1 MQSMT
6 EKSLSASAEIF
17 VAKFSSYID
26 LSEEEQGIIE
36 EFTRTCMTFDENQ
49 DILVE
54 SESSSNAY
62 LLQSGWA
69 IRYKVVPNGGRQII
83 SFLLPGDIFGFR
95 ESLFELS
102 DDSVQALTP
111 VTVHR
116 IPAEKIAEVCDSHTN
131 LTLALTWA
139 RAREHAILTEHIVRL
154 GRRNAY
160 ERLGHLL
167 LELLH
172 RLQLVDKAGSNDY
185 FLPLTQEI
193 LADTLGLSIVHVNR
207 TLRKLRNDRM
217 IELDP
222 KTRRLRI
229 LDQDALAAVTGYDQ
243 SFLDQTGE
251 PSANPQDAIGSK

>member
-1 MQSMT
+1 MADNTGSN
-6 EKSLSASAEIF
+6 SADIF
-17 VAKFSSYID
+17 IAKFSSYID
-26 LSEEEQGIIE
+26 LSEQEQEVIE
-36 EFTRTCMTFDENQ
+36 ALTQNSMTVDEGQ
-49 DILVE
+49 DIILE
-54 SESSSNAY
+54 SEKSSSAY

-69 IRYKVVPNGGRQII
+69 IRYKVVPDGGRQII

-95 ESLFELS
+95 ESLFDLS

-111 VTVHR
+111 IIVHR
-116 IPAEKIAEVCDSHTN
+116 LPAEKIAEICDSFTN
-131 LTLALTWA
+131 LSLALTWA
-139 RAREHAILTEHIVRL
+139 RAREHAILAEQIVRL

-172 RLQLVDKAGSNDY
+172 RLQLVDKAGSSEY
-185 FLPLTQEI
+185 YLPLTQEI

-207 TLRKLRNDRM
+207 TLRKLRNDKM

-229 LDQDALAAVTGYDQ
+229 LNKEALSERTGYDQ
-243 SFLDQTGE
+243 SFLDQLGD
-251 PSANPQDAIGSK
+251 PSRSPQEAIGLD

>member
-1 MQSMT
+1 MT
-6 EKSLSASAEIF
+6 ENTVSTSADIF
-17 VAKFSSYID
+17 IAKFSSYID
-26 LSEEEQGIIE
+26 LSEQEQQIIK
-36 EFTRTCMTFDENQ
+36 EFTRSSITFDENQ
-49 DILVE
+49 DIILE
-54 SESSSNAY
+54 NEKSSSAY

-69 IRYKVVPNGGRQII
+69 IRYKIVPDGGRQII
-83 SFLLPGDIFGFR
+83 SFLLPGDIFGFQ

-111 VTVHR
+111 VTVNR
-116 IPAEKIAEVCDSHTN
+116 IPAEKIAEICDSYTN
-131 LTLALTWA
+131 LSLALTWS

-172 RLQLVDKAGSNDY
+172 RLQLVDKAGRSDY
-185 FLPLTQEI
+185 FLPLTQAV

-207 TLRKLRNDRM
+207 TLRKLRKDQM
-217 IELDP
+217 IELDH

-229 LDQDALAAVTGYDQ
+229 LDQEALSEVTGYDQ
-243 SFLDQTGE
+243 SYLDQNEE
-251 PSANPQDAIGSK
+251 PASGLQDAIGSK

>member
-1 MQSMT
+1 MT
-6 EKSLSASAEIF
+6 ENPVSTSADIF
-17 VAKFSSYID
+17 IAKFSSYID
-26 LSEEEQGIIE
+26 LSEQEQQIIE
-36 EFTRTCMTFDENQ
+36 EFTRSSITFDENQ
-49 DILVE
+49 DIILE
-54 SESSSNAY
+54 SEKSSNAY

-69 IRYKVVPNGGRQII
+69 LRYKVVPDGGRQII

-102 DDSVQALTP
+102 DHSVQALTP
-111 VTVHR
+111 VTLHR
-116 IPAEKIAEVCDSHTN
+116 ISAEKIAEICDSRTN
-131 LTLALTWA
+131 LSLALTWA

-172 RLQLVDKAGSNDY
+172 RLQLVDKAGCSDY
-185 FLPLTQEI
+185 FLPLTQEV

-207 TLRKLRNDRM
+207 TLRKLRKDHM

-229 LDQDALAAVTGYDQ
+229 LDEEALSEATGYDQ
-243 SFLDQTGE
+243 SYLDQKEE
-251 PSANPQDAIGSK
+251 PASSFQDAIGSK

>member
-1 MQSMT
+1 MADNTGSN
-6 EKSLSASAEIF
+6 SADIF
-17 VAKFSSYID
+17 IAKFSSYID
-26 LSEEEQGIIE
+26 LSEQEHEVIE
-36 EFTRTCMTFDENQ
+36 ELTQNRMAFDEGQ
-49 DILVE
+49 DIILE
-54 SESSSNAY
+54 SEKSTSAY

-69 IRYKVVPNGGRQII
+69 IRYKVVPDGGRQII

-111 VTVHR
+111 IVVHR
-116 IPAEKIAEVCDSHTN
+116 MPAEKIAEICESHTN
-131 LTLALTWA
+131 LSLAFTWA
-139 RAREHAILTEHIVRL
+139 RAREHAILAEQIVRL

-172 RLQLVDKAGSNDY
+172 RLQLVDKAGSSEY

-207 TLRKLRNDRM
+207 TLRKLRNDKM

-229 LDQDALAAVTGYDQ
+229 LDKDALSERTGYDQ
-243 SFLDQTGE
+243 SFLDQLGD
-251 PSANPQDAIGSK
+251 PSSSPHEAIGSD

>member
-1 MQSMT
+1 MAEQSG
-6 EKSLSASAEIF
+6 SNSADIF
-17 VAKFSSYID
+17 IAKFSSYID
-26 LSEEEQGIIE
+26 LSDQERAVIE
-36 EFTRTCMTFDENQ
+36 ELTKNSMAFEEGQ
-49 DILVE
+49 DILLE
-54 SESSSNAY
+54 SEKSSSAY

-69 IRYKVVPNGGRQII
+69 IRYKVVPDGGRQIV

-111 VTVHR
+111 VVVHR
-116 IPAEKIAEVCDSHTN
+116 IPAENIAEICDSYTN
-131 LTLALTWA
+131 LSLALTWA

-172 RLQLVDKAGSNDY
+172 RLQLVDKAGSSEY

-207 TLRKLRNDRM
+207 TLRKLRNDKM

-222 KTRRLRI
+222 QTRKLRI
-229 LDQDALAAVTGYDQ
+229 LDQEALSERTGYDQ
-243 SFLDQTGE
+243 SFLDQLGD
-251 PSANPQDAIGSK
+251 PSSSPQDAIGSE

>member
-1 MQSMT
+1 MT
-6 EKSLSASAEIF
+6 DEPVSTSAEIF
-17 VAKFSSYID
+17 IAKFSSYID
-26 LSEEEQGIIE
+26 LSVEECGVIE
-36 EFTRTCMTFDENQ
+36 ELTQNSMKFDEGT
-49 DILVE
+49 DIILE
-54 SESSSNAY
+54 SEKNSSAF

-69 IRYKVVPNGGRQII
+69 IRYKVVPDGGRQII

-116 IPAEKIAEVCDSHTN
+116 IPAEKIAEINESCSN
-131 LTLALTWA
+131 LSLALTWA

-172 RLQLVDKAGSNDY
+172 RLQLVDKAGSSDY
-185 FLPLTQEI
+185 LLPLTQEV

-207 TLRKLRNDRM
+207 TLRKLRNDNM
-217 IELDP
+217 VELDP
-222 KTRRLRI
+222 KTRRVRI
-229 LDQDALAAVTGYDQ
+229 LDQEMLSEKTGYDQ
-243 SFLDQTGE
+243 SFLDQLGD
-251 PSANPQDAIGSK
+251 PSSSPQDALNSE

>member
-1 MQSMT
+1 MSENSGST
-6 EKSLSASAEIF
+6 STNIF
-17 VAKFSSYID
+17 VAKLSSYID
-26 LSEEEQGIIE
+26 LSIE
-36 EFTRTCMTFDENQ
+36 EHQVIEELTQNSMTFDEGQ
-49 DILVE
+49 DIIFE
-54 SESSSNAY
+54 SEKNSSAY

-69 IRYKVVPNGGRQII
+69 IRYKIVPDGGRQII
-83 SFLLPGDIFGFR
+83 SYLLPGDIFGFR

-111 VTVHR
+111 VIVHC
-116 IPAEKIAEVCDSHTN
+116 IPAENIAEICDSHTN
-131 LTLALTWA
+131 LSLAFTWA
-139 RAREHAILTEHIVRL
+139 RAREQAILTEHIVRL

-172 RLQLVDKAGSNDY
+172 RLQLVEKAGNSDY
-185 FLPLTQEI
+185 FLPLTQEV

-207 TLRKLRNDRM
+207 TLRKLRNDLM

-229 LDQDALAAVTGYDQ
+229 LDVDALSEATGYDQ
-243 SFLDQTGE
+243 SFLDQNE
-251 PSANPQDAIGSK
+251 NPSRSPQDAIGFEEK

>member
-1 MQSMT
+1 MT
-6 EKSLSASAEIF
+6 DIPVSTGADIF
-17 VAKFSSYID
+17 ITKFSSYID
-26 LSEEEQGIIE
+26 LSEQEQQIIE
-36 EFTRTCMTFDENQ
+36 EFTRSSMTFDENQ
-49 DILVE
+49 DIILE
-54 SESSSNAY
+54 SEKSSSAY

-69 IRYKVVPNGGRQII
+69 IRYKVVPDGGRQII
-83 SFLLPGDIFGFR
+83 SFLLPGDIFGFQ

-116 IPAEKIAEVCDSHTN
+116 IPAEKIAEICDNYTN
-131 LTLALTWA
+131 LSLALTWA

-172 RLQLVDKAGSNDY
+172 RLQLVDKAGQSDY
-185 FLPLTQEI
+185 FLPLTQEV

-207 TLRKLRNDRM
+207 TLRKLRNDHM

-229 LDQDALAAVTGYDQ
+229 LDQEALSDVTGYDQ
-243 SFLDQTGE
+243 SYLGQKE
-251 PSANPQDAIGSK
+251 QPASSIQDAIGPK